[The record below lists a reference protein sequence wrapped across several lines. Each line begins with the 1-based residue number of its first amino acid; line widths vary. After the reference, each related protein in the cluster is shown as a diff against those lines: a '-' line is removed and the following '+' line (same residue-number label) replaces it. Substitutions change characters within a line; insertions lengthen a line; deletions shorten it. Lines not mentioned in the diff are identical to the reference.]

1 MTLPKTA
8 RLQLQKFAGRLDN
21 LEVLNLV
28 SVPKGHG
35 GLVFMNTIAVNNSG
49 HGVGFLEGCPH
60 MFDPPDQAWPG
71 ILLGSGTEDYFDS
84 GWYFNAGE
92 FRLPV
97 AGDTHMLQNKSVAEW
112 SAYRFHEMDP
122 LRFSDGVRVTWR
134 CGEGGGPPHT
144 TDGSGKCYNELP
156 DNGDP
161 YLGPGAPKATGTGD
175 TLCEW
180 VESYGWVYVWPADGI
195 ISSIGSSSSSSI
207 SSLEAAAST
216 EAVSTVEL
224 GWDESMSEKYDAA
237 IKGEEQRRIAAKAGW
252 IGQVSAPVTV
262 DESAPD
268 VDKYFLGKQGDSC
281 TATCAAQKLHCSW
294 HVETNNS
301 EAIFT
306 QLGVTCKKA
315 SSPSKWWAGDQ
326 PSFCSGDDP

>member
-195 ISSIGSSSSSSI
+195 ISS
-207 SSLEAAAST
+207 LEAVASSEPSVPYGPVFPT
-216 EAVSTVEL
+216 APLDT
-224 GWDESMSEKYDAA
+224 MSA
-237 IKGEEQRRIAAKAGW
+237 
-252 IGQVSAPVTV
+252 APVTA

-281 TATCAAQKLHCSW
+281 AATCAAQKLHCSW